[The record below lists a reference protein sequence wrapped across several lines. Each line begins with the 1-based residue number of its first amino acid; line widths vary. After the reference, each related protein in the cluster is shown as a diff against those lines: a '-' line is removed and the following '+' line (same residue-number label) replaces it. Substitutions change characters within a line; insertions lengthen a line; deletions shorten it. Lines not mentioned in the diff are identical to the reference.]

1 MSVGG
6 ERTHVGP
13 DLRQD
18 GRGRH
23 GLDTRD
29 GLPARH
35 RRCQGREASLDTGV
49 ELGHA
54 PLEVGEVR
62 EHLAEEQAV
71 VLADDAV
78 ERLGEF
84 GLGGPHPAARQPRAG
99 LRGLRA

>member
-13 DLRQD
+13 DLCQD

-23 GLDTRD
+23 GLDPRD
-29 GLPARH
+29 GLHARH
-35 RRCQGREASLDTGV
+35 RRCEGREAFLDAGV

-62 EHLAEEQAV
+62 EHLAE
-71 VLADDAV
+71 
-78 ERLGEF
+78 
-84 GLGGPHPAARQPRAG
+84 
-99 LRGLRA
+99 